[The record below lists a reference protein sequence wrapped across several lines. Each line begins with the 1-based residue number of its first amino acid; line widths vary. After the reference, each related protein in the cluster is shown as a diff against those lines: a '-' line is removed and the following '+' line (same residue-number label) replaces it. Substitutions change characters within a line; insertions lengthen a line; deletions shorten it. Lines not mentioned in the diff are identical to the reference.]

1 MMSKLNIPELRF
13 PEFSGEWEE
22 KKLKE
27 ITTKIGS
34 GKTPRGG
41 SSVYKKEGIPFLRSQ
56 NVQFGALKLDDLVFI
71 DDETDEGMKNSR
83 SYFGDVLLN
92 ITGASIGRACM
103 NTLKNTHSNLN
114 QHVSI
119 IRLDSQN
126 SPYFIEQFLISTK
139 GQRSIFRAQSGGS
152 REGLNFAEIGKLK
165 IKLPRIDE
173 QEKIG
178 SFFSKVDRLIELEE
192 KKLELLEEQK
202 KGYMQKIFSQELRF
216 KDENGNDYPE
226 WEERKLGELLGE
238 RVERSASGEL
248 LSVTISEGIKPFS
261 QLDRKNNSSDN
272 KDNYKKVCVGDIA
285 YNSMRMWQGASGYS
299 TYEGIVS
306 PAYTVLY
313 KKSEIDME
321 FMSYYFKTHQLVHT
335 FKKFSQG
342 LTSDTW
348 NLKYPLLKTIP
359 VYICSLNEQ
368 KKISAF
374 FVKLDYRISQ
384 QRIKV
389 NKLNFEK
396 QGLLQ
401 RMFV

>member
-1 MMSKLNIPELRF
+1 
-13 PEFSGEWEE
+13 
-22 KKLKE
+22 
-27 ITTKIGS
+27 
-34 GKTPRGG
+34 
-41 SSVYKKEGIPFLRSQ
+41 
-56 NVQFGALKLDDLVFI
+56 
-71 DDETDEGMKNSR
+71 EGMKNSR

-226 WEERKLGELLGE
+226 GEERKLGELLGE

-321 FMSYYFKTHQLVHT
+321 FMSYYFK
-335 FKKFSQG
+335 K
-342 LTSDTW
+342 
-348 NLKYPLLKTIP
+348 
-359 VYICSLNEQ
+359 
-368 KKISAF
+368 
-374 FVKLDYRISQ
+374 
-384 QRIKV
+384 
-389 NKLNFEK
+389 
-396 QGLLQ
+396 
-401 RMFV
+401 

>member
-178 SFFSKVDRLIELEE
+178 SFFSKVDRLIDLEE

-299 TYEGIVS
+299 T
-306 PAYTVLY
+306 
-313 KKSEIDME
+313 
-321 FMSYYFKTHQLVHT
+321 
-335 FKKFSQG
+335 
-342 LTSDTW
+342 
-348 NLKYPLLKTIP
+348 
-359 VYICSLNEQ
+359 
-368 KKISAF
+368 
-374 FVKLDYRISQ
+374 
-384 QRIKV
+384 
-389 NKLNFEK
+389 
-396 QGLLQ
+396 
-401 RMFV
+401 

>member
-1 MMSKLNIPELRF
+1 
-13 PEFSGEWEE
+13 
-22 KKLKE
+22 
-27 ITTKIGS
+27 
-34 GKTPRGG
+34 
-41 SSVYKKEGIPFLRSQ
+41 
-56 NVQFGALKLDDLVFI
+56 
-71 DDETDEGMKNSR
+71 
-83 SYFGDVLLN
+83 
-92 ITGASIGRACM
+92 
-103 NTLKNTHSNLN
+103 
-114 QHVSI
+114 SI

-389 NKLNFEK
+389 NKLSFEK